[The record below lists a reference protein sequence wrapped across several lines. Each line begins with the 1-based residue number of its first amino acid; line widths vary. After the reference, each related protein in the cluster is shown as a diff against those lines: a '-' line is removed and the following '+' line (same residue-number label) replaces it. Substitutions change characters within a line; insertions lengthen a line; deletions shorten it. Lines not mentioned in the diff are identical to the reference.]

1 MKLRQYSAIIFDLD
15 GTLIDSF
22 TALATAVNHA
32 RESAGLPGLEPEE
45 IRKFV
50 GHGVEP
56 LLEQSFGT
64 IPGAEVTRIFNAKYD
79 EICCGHSRLLD
90 EVDATLSA
98 LATHDYAMA
107 VCTNKPTRFSQKIID
122 HLGIALHFAVVAGP
136 DLAGARKPDPAHVHW
151 VLDALGCSPSDALF
165 VGDMVV
171 DIDAARGAGVDVA
184 VLTAES
190 RDVDSLIRAEP
201 DYILSRFGELLQILS
216 PAGALR

>member
-1 MKLRQYSAIIFDLD
+1 MKQRQYNAVLFDLD

-22 TALATAVNHA
+22 SALAIAVNHA

-64 IPGAEVTRIFNAKYD
+64 IPSAEVTRIFNARYD
-79 EICCGHSRLLD
+79 QICCEHSRLLD
-90 EVDATLSA
+90 EVESTLSA
-98 LATHDYAMA
+98 LAAYGYAMA
-107 VCTNKPTRFSQKIID
+107 VCTNKPTGFSQKIIE
-122 HLGIALHFAVVAGP
+122 HLGVASHFSVVAGP
-136 DLAGARKPDPAHVHW
+136 DLVGARKPDPAHVHW
-151 VLDALGCSPSDALF
+151 VLDALECSPSDALF

-184 VLTAES
+184 VITAES
-190 RDVDSLIRAEP
+190 RDVASLVRAEP